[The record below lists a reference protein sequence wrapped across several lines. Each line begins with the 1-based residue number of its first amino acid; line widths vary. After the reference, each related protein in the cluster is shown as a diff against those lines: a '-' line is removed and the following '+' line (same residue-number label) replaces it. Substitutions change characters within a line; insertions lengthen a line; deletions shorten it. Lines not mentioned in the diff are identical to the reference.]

1 MGILDSFIN
10 KAAEA
15 YDAVEA
21 AYDRL
26 AAAVSKTAESRP
38 VRYFYDFVVGA
49 IAVGGV
55 LTVCTFASVAVIP
68 TAILASLAFI
78 ITGIMTNKNINSIIS
93 ERERQAAIQREIAEV
108 ERKFNIE
115 ITIQRRQE
123 AALKQQLSTFTK
135 IQRAMI
141 EDVTDPKLKEKY
153 LAMLKAGEEINEAYE
168 ASMGANTTEQRPS
181 GMLGN
186 KQKANV
192 SPDSSA
198 LTEST
203 PLLSKPLS
211 PSKSVHTES
220 TSFLSQRLQSP
231 KATTV
236 PHSDTPTES
245 TPLLSQSLLRPN
257 KRAISPSKNEPTP
270 RITRERLLGM

>member
-1 MGILDSFIN
+1 MGIFDSFIE

-38 VRYFYDFVVGA
+38 VRYAYDVIVGA

-68 TAILASLAFI
+68 AAILASLTFI
-78 ITGIMTNKNINSIIS
+78 ITGIMTNKHINSIIS
-93 ERERQAAIQREIAEV
+93 ERERQAAIQKEIAEV
-108 ERKFNIE
+108 EKKFNIE

-123 AALKQQLSTFTK
+123 AALKQQLVTFTK

-153 LAMLKAGEEINEAYE
+153 LAMLKAGEEISESYE
-168 ASMGANTTEQRPS
+168 MSMRGPANTAEKKPE
-181 GMLGN
+181 GMLVYN
-186 KQKANV
+186 KQKAI
-192 SPDSSA
+192 A
-198 LTEST
+198 
-203 PLLSKPLS
+203 S
-211 PSKSVHTES
+211 PSKSTHSES
-220 TSFLSQRLQSP
+220 TTLLSQSLLKPASP
-231 KATTV
+231 SKNV
-236 PHSDTPTES
+236 PTES
-245 TPLLSQSLLRPN
+245 TPLLSQSLLRTTKPNTSSPN
-257 KRAISPSKNEPTP
+257 KKPAGETTP
-270 RITRERLLGM
+270 LLTKEKLLGL